1 MVVNSEV
8 MKKNNQ
14 AQPRDDEQVKK
25 AILEALGNVIDPEL
39 GIDIINLGLVYQ
51 IDLDDNGTCQI
62 LMTLTVVGCPLS
74 QELQDMIETELKG
87 VPEVKTVK
95 IELTFDPPWSM
106 ERLSRYAKIALG
118 IA

>member
-1 MVVNSEV
+1 MSEV
-8 MKKNNQ
+8 NH
-14 AQPRDDEQVKK
+14 DEQIKK
-25 AILEALGNVIDPEL
+25 GILEALENVIDPEL

-51 IDLDDNGTCQI
+51 IDLDDTGTCKI

-74 QELQDMIETELKG
+74 QELQNMIETELKN
-87 VPEVKTVK
+87 VSEVKNVE

-106 ERLSRYAKIALG
+106 DRLSRYAKIALG

>member
-1 MVVNSEV
+1 MSEV
-8 MKKNNQ
+8 NH
-14 AQPRDDEQVKK
+14 DEQIKK
-25 AILEALGNVIDPEL
+25 GILEALENVIDPEL

-51 IDLDDNGTCQI
+51 VDLDDEGTCKI

-74 QELQDMIETELKG
+74 QELQNMIETELKN
-87 VPEVKTVK
+87 VSEVKNVE

-106 ERLSRYAKIALG
+106 DRLSRYAKIALG